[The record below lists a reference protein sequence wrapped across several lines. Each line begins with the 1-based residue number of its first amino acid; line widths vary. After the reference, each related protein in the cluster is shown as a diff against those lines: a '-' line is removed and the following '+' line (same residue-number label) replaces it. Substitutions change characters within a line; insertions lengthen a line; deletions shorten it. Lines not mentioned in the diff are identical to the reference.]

1 MKKIKKSSQWQ
12 IYIVHTLVALIVLLP
27 LAFALV
33 SSFRPLDEI
42 FKYMSPVTFRTFIP
56 TKLTFEA
63 YTNLFVERGFGR
75 IFFNTFYVAFV
86 NVIFGILIGSLA
98 AFSFSIFE
106 FKGKRILFILVLVT
120 FMIPPEVVA
129 IPLYSLVDSLGW
141 IDTYYGLIIPS
152 IANGLVIFLYRQ
164 FFLDLPHSVIES
176 ARIDGASWF
185 TVYSRIIM
193 PLSKP
198 VTVSAA
204 LLIFIQQWESFMWPL
219 IVTRSKEYRVIQVAL
234 SDFTTEY
241 ATYWNEMFAAA
252 IISVIIPVLIL
263 LPLQKFFVQGISSS
277 GVKE

>member
-1 MKKIKKSSQWQ
+1 MKKRRFRWELYLIH
-12 IYIVHTLVALIVLLP
+12 IIIALIVLLP
-27 LAFALV
+27 LAFALI

-42 FKYMSPVTFRTFIP
+42 FKFMSPVTWKTFIP
-56 TKLTFEA
+56 VELTLEA
-63 YTNLFVERGFGR
+63 YMSLFTERGFGR
-75 IFFNTFYVAFV
+75 IIFNTFYVAFS
-86 NVIFGILIGSLA
+86 NVIFGLLIGSMA
-98 AFSFSIFE
+98 AFAFATFR
-106 FKGKRILFILVLVT
+106 FAGKNILFLLVLVT

-141 IDTYYGLIIPS
+141 VDTYYGLIVPS

-164 FFLDLPHSVIES
+164 FFLDLPNALIES
-176 ARIDGASWF
+176 ARMDGASWF
-185 TVYSRIIM
+185 RIYWSIIM

-219 IVTRSKEYRVIQVAL
+219 IVTRSKEYRVIQVVL

-252 IISVIIPVLIL
+252 IISVIIPVVIL
-263 LPLQKFFVQGISSS
+263 LPLQKFFVQGISST
-277 GVKE
+277 GGKE